1 MEESL
6 RGGFGAL
13 AKRALA
19 AAHEQLPL
27 AASAAAA
34 ALNSDA
40 PASDFHPSA
49 AGIPGKASRPER
61 KSCLCERGEQLREKP
76 HG

>member
-6 RGGFGAL
+6 RGGIGAL
-13 AKRALA
+13 AMRALA

-27 AASAAAA
+27 AASAAA